1 MEIYEL
7 DGYLRDNSDVH
18 DYFIARQFVEFLQ
31 QQHDYPHQFLMSDSQ
46 RDKMFA
52 DNWETYLDKLILK
65 IDYLMQ
71 KDGHYST
78 AEWVKFIEST
88 DLVTQL
94 ENSLYVHGMI
104 R

>member
-1 MEIYEL
+1 
-7 DGYLRDNSDVH
+7 
-18 DYFIARQFVEFLQ
+18 
-31 QQHDYPHQFLMSDSQ
+31 
-46 RDKMFA
+46 MFA

-71 KDGHYST
+71 KDGHYSA

>member
-1 MEIYEL
+1 MKIWEL
-7 DGYLRDNSDVH
+7 DDYLRVNSDVH

-31 QQHDYPHQFLMSDSQ
+31 QQHEHPHQFIMSDSQ

-52 DNWETYLDKLILK
+52 NNWETYLDKLILK
-65 IDYLMQ
+65 IDSLMQ

-78 AEWVKFIEST
+78 AEWVKFIERT
-88 DLVTQL
+88 DLVTRL